1 MNLCLDM
8 FKDGSHHANPYCGL
22 FNLMMQASRLAR
34 MEQAWCRLGTG
45 WYIAS
50 APGEFIEPERL
61 DQVKYHLMSAEPARC
76 RGKVDGV
83 HHNLLTS
90 ALYFE
95 ETGDQSGCRA
105 FYASLLKTSLKS
117 IRGDAG
123 GKRIRSQLTW
133 LWDLFVERKVRLLSN
148 PALGFIPQHHW
159 GPIMAERHTE
169 GLLWHRQTVARTYSF
184 ALMTCKH
191 LRREYTV
198 PNAGAGQS
206 PLSYS

>member
-1 MNLCLDM
+1 M
-8 FKDGSHHANPYCGL
+8 FKDGSHDANPYCEL

-61 DQVKYHLMSAEPARC
+61 DQVKYHLMSAEAARC

-105 FYASLLKTSLKS
+105 FYVSLLKTSLK
-117 IRGDAG
+117 IRGDMTQVEKESEVNWPDYETYLLK
-123 GKRIRSQLTW
+123 GKFTCWATQLLDSFHSITEGQ
-133 LWDLFVERKVRLLSN
+133 LWQRDTLRAYYGRET
-148 PALGFIPQHHW
+148 HW
-159 GPIMAERHTE
+159 GPITALRDSGNNLIH
-169 GLLWHRQTVARTYSF
+169 LL
-184 ALMTCKH
+184 
-191 LRREYTV
+191 
-198 PNAGAGQS
+198 
-206 PLSYS
+206 